1 MRTLSTR
8 LREAEE
14 IDHPN
19 EADYSR
25 LLILASDMEDE
36 IDRLRDLLA
45 EEIACR
51 ERAKGE
57 AKFWQHYGGDQ

>member
-8 LREAEE
+8 LREAEQ

-36 IDRLRDLLA
+36 IDRLRDMVQTESTRRTELQLMVWA
-45 EEIACR
+45 R
-51 ERAKGE
+51 GY
-57 AKFWQHYGGDQ
+57 H

>member
-36 IDRLRDLLA
+36 IERLRDKLA
-45 EEIACR
+45 EEIAYR
-51 ERAKGE
+51 EMAERG
-57 AKFWQHYGGDQ
+57 FH